1 MRLHDGRYE
10 CAYCGA
16 VLNIPLLDDPQVTIN
31 AASGEPN
38 IRTLRF
44 DGRVIH
50 ACEIG
55 EPADSR
61 RSSTL

>member
-16 VLNIPLLDDPQVTIN
+16 VLDIPLIGDPHVTIK
-31 AASGEPN
+31 AASGTPN
-38 IRTLRF
+38 IRTLTL
-44 DGRVIH
+44 DGIAIH

-55 EPADSR
+55 EIADKR
-61 RSSTL
+61 QSSTL